1 MRLSVAG
8 TGFDGLVAA
17 CLALSFAGFLSFAGP
32 ARSQHVDFYFV
43 GQGHG

>member
-8 TGFDGLVAA
+8 TGGDGLVAA
-17 CLALSFAGFLSFAGP
+17 CLALPLAGFLLLPGP
-32 ARSQHVDFYFV
+32 ARSQHVDFHFV